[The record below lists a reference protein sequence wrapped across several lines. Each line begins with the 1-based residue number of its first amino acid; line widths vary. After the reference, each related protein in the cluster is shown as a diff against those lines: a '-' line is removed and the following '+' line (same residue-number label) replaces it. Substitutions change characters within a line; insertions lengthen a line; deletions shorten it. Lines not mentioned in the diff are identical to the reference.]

1 MRKIFLAVTI
11 LIVLTSVL
19 WAEVKLT
26 VNYPE
31 ISRGRTMTVKLF
43 SDEEIKYV
51 EGEFLTKPIYLYEID
66 GGYRA
71 YVSIPLLISPGYYP
85 LRVGYVDANDN
96 YHEFMERIQIKPGV
110 FQVVN
115 FNVPKKKTGL
125 LKRPKVM
132 DDWVHIE
139 RELAKRNPLKLWQGK
154 FINPV
159 NSFYV
164 TLPFGARET
173 VNGQPRG
180 QHRGLDLGSALKDQT
195 SILAINSGKVV
206 IAQFFDVFGGTVVI
220 DHGQGIH
227 SLYYHL
233 SEIFVEP
240 GQMIKKGGRLGKMGT
255 TGVSTGIHLHLGM
268 SVHNR
273 RVDPMQ
279 WLKGDV

>member
-1 MRKIFLAVTI
+1 MRKIFLAGII
-11 LIVLTSVL
+11 LFILTSSL
-19 WAEVKLT
+19 WAEVSLK

-31 ISRGRTMTVKLF
+31 ISRGRTMTVKLL
-43 SDEEIKYV
+43 SDEEIEYV
-51 EGEFLTKPIYLYEID
+51 EGEFLTKLIHLYEIE

-85 LRVGYVDANDN
+85 LRVGYVDANEN

-110 FQVVN
+110 FQSVN
-115 FNVPKKKTGL
+115 FNVPKKKKGL

-139 RELAKRNPLKLWQGK
+139 RELAKRSPRQLWKGPFANP
-154 FINPV
+154 FN
-159 NSFYV
+159 NYYV
-164 TLPFGARET
+164 TLPFGTRET
-173 VNGQPRG
+173 VNSQPRG

-195 SILAINSGKVV
+195 NILAINSGKIV
-206 IAQFFDVFGGTVVI
+206 IAQFFDVFGGTIVV

-233 SEIFVEP
+233 SKIFVKP
-240 GQMIKKGGRLGKMGT
+240 GQAIEKGGRLGKMGT
-255 TGVSTGIHLHLGM
+255 TGISTGIHLHLGM

-279 WLKGDV
+279 WLEGDI